1 MALTHQT
8 RVQFPVGEYV
18 FFLTFV
24 IFCPLGFFVFF
35 HSLGII
41 FWEQR
46 VPENAVRRLHTQEV
60 GGDVKLKFKLQFDI
74 SGDPTSCHLLKIE

>member
-8 RVQFPVGEYV
+8 RVQFPVGEY
-18 FFLTFV
+18 FISHL
-24 IFCPLGFFVFF
+24 FFVCLGVFYFF
-35 HSLGII
+35 SQSQVI

-46 VPENAVRRLHTQEV
+46 VPENAMRRLHTQEV

-74 SGDPTSCHLLKIE
+74 SGDPTSCPLLKIE